1 MNEHGHRS
9 KVKQQMRNDVK
20 QKEERKN
27 TRRD

>member
-9 KVKQQMRNDVK
+9 RQKKQIRRDVK

-27 TRRD
+27 MRRD